1 MKNWLIGVVL
11 LGLIFAVA
19 YFGWHVDER
28 LSKPPV
34 STVVDKSAFRD
45 QLNQSIV
52 ARYGKDSR
60 LMRGDDEISQAII
73 DRYCLAESKDGDD
86 FEIDPEDTYK
96 SGWRPWLCGPFPST
110 YTLKQNSDGTYH
122 IRYDPENLNADGTP
136 KDKWTHKGV
145 RNVGLEDFL
154 DGLKRDRDKQ

>member
-1 MKNWLIGVVL
+1 MKKFVVGVVL

-19 YFGWHVDER
+19 YLGWHVDER
-28 LSKPPV
+28 LSTAPV
-34 STVVDKSAFRD
+34 STSSAFRD
-45 QLNQSIV
+45 NLNRLIV

-96 SGWRPWLCGPFPST
+96 SGWRPWLCGPFPPT
-110 YTLKQNSDGTYH
+110 YTLTQKPDGKYH
-122 IRYDPENLNADGTP
+122 IRYNPENLNADGTP

-145 RNVGLEDFL
+145 RNVGLEDFV
-154 DGLKRDRDKQ
+154 DGLKGVKGKDKQ